1 MAALKKESLMK
12 DEAIKV
18 PEERTHALA
27 AECKQNDELIIEVL
41 SSASEAEEVAKLATE
56 RLLLFASMLDQIAS
70 SSCADLLVVVDMDAS
85 LGLALFD
92 GEYLESPK
100 FVRDMV
106 DHLPRLKTIIEALL
120 EVVIAGGSNKSM
132 AFMESFLRSWF

>member
-1 MAALKKESLMK
+1 M
-12 DEAIKV
+12 
-18 PEERTHALA
+18 
-27 AECKQNDELIIEVL
+27 
-41 SSASEAEEVAKLATE
+41 AKLATE

-120 EVVIAGGSNKSM
+120 EVVIAGESNKSM
-132 AFMESFLRSWF
+132 AFMKASYDLGFKLRQVSLLVNWMCSWLMSPTTKRCSNGSFDARGMRVDFPTKKHSLSL